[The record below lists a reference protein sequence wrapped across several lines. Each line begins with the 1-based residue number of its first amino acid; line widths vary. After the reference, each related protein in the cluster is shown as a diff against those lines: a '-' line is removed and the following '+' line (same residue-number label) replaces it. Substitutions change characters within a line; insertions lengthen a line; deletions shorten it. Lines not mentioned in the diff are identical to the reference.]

1 MNLVWFLWSKN
12 SVLDHGLEDD
22 DSVVVYESRLVL
34 LEQKFCF
41 GSWVSSPPY
50 FVLVRAALRSEVFF
64 VVFGFLLP
72 LGDFRPH
79 LFFSEALRRRH
90 SGLGPARSARFVFP
104 RFDAPRSR
112 PGAGNPKSDF
122 GARFSLSI
130 PFPASCS
137 PSRARFLLAPVLC
150 CAQCFLCRPKIILHH
165 HLVRAGLCAS

>member
-1 MNLVWFLWSKN
+1 MMN
-12 SVLDHGLEDD
+12 
-22 DSVVVYESRLVL
+22 SVVVYESRLVL

-50 FVLVRAALRSEVFF
+50 FVLVRAAPRSEVFF

-130 PFPASCS
+130 PFLGARFSLSIPFPASCS